1 MLSGTYHR
9 LSSTRFQIEA
19 SFCHESIQEVLLFS
33 VHDKV
38 DRFAVIK
45 NVVDFHNW
53 ALGDQALKAHWM
65 PQLLAGCGGL
75 SAKFCTTSTL
85 NQLMIWFWEDVI
97 LNTFAK
103 VKIIC
108 YNVVFALSQTM
119 MYKNKTI
126 NSFHIIQHIRSKP
139 PGCRWA
145 GAKQLW
151 HRLRRSWASARISSA
166 APGRWPHT
174 WSGEEK
180 NKKEF
185 GLRALRLSI
194 LAALFAP
201 FVNFRLFGPC
211 RHCIMSCACVSIVI
225 VFSQEKVMH
234 LTTHDGQV

>member
-1 MLSGTYHR
+1 MSFWPHLLKSKLYVIMLFLLYHKLWCIKIKPLIHFILYSTYAPNPQGVDEPVP
-9 LSSTRFQIEA
+9 SSY
-19 SFCHESIQEVLLFS
+19 
-33 VHDKV
+33 
-38 DRFAVIK
+38 
-45 NVVDFHNW
+45 
-53 ALGDQALKAHWM
+53 
-65 PQLLAGCGGL
+65 GGL

-97 LNTFAK
+97 LTTFAK